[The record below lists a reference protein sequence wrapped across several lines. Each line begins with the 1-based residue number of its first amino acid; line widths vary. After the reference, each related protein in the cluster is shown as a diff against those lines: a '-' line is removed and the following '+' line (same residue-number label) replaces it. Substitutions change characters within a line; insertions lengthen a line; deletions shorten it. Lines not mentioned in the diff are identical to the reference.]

1 MALAEYYERAALAAS
16 QIIAG
21 FAPDLFRRTLEQAN
35 VGLTIDKEAAT
46 SDEGKALADLAVR
59 LLARLYQL
67 EHPHFS
73 HHARAASHRGH
84 RDGEL

>member
-35 VGLTIDKEAAT
+35 VGLAIDKEAAT
-46 SDEGKALADLAVR
+46 SSRVSEHRCCPSWFEVRRCQSARNFAADQGPGGQPSR
-59 LLARLYQL
+59 
-67 EHPHFS
+67 S
-73 HHARAASHRGH
+73 S
-84 RDGEL
+84 

>member
-46 SDEGKALADLAVR
+46 SDEGKALA
-59 LLARLYQL
+59 ARGGSSFVTAPRTGQQW
-67 EHPHFS
+67 
-73 HHARAASHRGH
+73 
-84 RDGEL
+84 